1 MLIERTTK
9 EEAMNRNNY
18 VAAAANYISIKAAFQ
33 TARHHFRK
41 GYINAAEF
49 AAFQQALATAEQQM
63 VAAA

>member
-1 MLIERTTK
+1 
-9 EEAMNRNNY
+9 MNRNNY